1 MQISLKHYGIT
12 ITVDMPDDVSLDE
25 VFEQF
30 NALLIS
36 ATFQQET
43 INNWII
49 EKADELKNDTLC
61 G

>member
-1 MQISLKHYGIT
+1 MQISLKHYEIKVT
-12 ITVDMPDDVSLDE
+12 IDMPDDVSLDE

-36 ATFQQET
+36 ATFQQES

-49 EKADELKNDTLC
+49 EKADELNQS
-61 G
+61 

>member
-12 ITVDMPDDVSLDE
+12 ITVEMPDDSSLDE

-36 ATFQQET
+36 ATFQQAT
-43 INNWII
+43 INQWII
-49 EKADELKNDTLC
+49 EKADELNNDTLC

>member
-1 MQISLKHYGIT
+1 MQFTLKHYSIT
-12 ITVDMPDDVSLDE
+12 TTIDMPNDVSLDE

-43 INNWII
+43 INRWII
-49 EKADELKNDTLC
+49 EKADELNRDKK
-61 G
+61 

>member
-1 MQISLKHYGIT
+1 MQISLKHYEIKVT
-12 ITVDMPDDVSLDE
+12 IDMPDDVSLDE

-36 ATFQQET
+36 ATFQQES

-49 EKADELKNDTLC
+49 EKADELNHN
-61 G
+61 

>member
-12 ITVDMPDDVSLDE
+12 ITVEMPDDSSLGE

-36 ATFQQET
+36 ATFQQ
-43 INNWII
+43 ISIDNWII
-49 EKADELKNDTLC
+49 DKAEQLKNDTLC